1 MKKFTA
7 SVFIAAVLAV
17 SGATAASA
25 AATDILPVN
34 VVKSAPID
42 GGYSIQTGNWPH

>member
-17 SGATAASA
+17 TGATAASA
-25 AATDILPVN
+25 ADANVLPAN
-34 VVKSAPID
+34 VVVSAAN
-42 GGYSIQTGNWPH
+42 GGFSIQTGNWPH